1 MASKLKV
8 ILSMTI
14 ANELVDK
21 GFLIKK
27 VKPSTRY
34 RGKAAFL
41 FEKTPELSR
50 VLTEIEK
57 DRGIKL

>member
-1 MASKLKV
+1 
-8 ILSMTI
+8 MTI